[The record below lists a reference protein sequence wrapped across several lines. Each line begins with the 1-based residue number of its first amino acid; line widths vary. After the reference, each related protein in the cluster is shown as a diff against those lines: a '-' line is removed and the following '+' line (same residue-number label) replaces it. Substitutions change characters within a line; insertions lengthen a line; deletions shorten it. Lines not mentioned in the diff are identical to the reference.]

1 MQRFP
6 RSVAFLA
13 LFVAACGRP
22 EPSEPSATPGA
33 GVDAGVAT
41 DTSGSAGVAQSS
53 GSAPSG
59 SATDGTPAPF
69 TGPVLPDVA
78 SERGLSYTNTSGRP
92 DKPTVLEA
100 NGAGVAL
107 LDVDADGDLDAVFAQ
122 GCADLATL
130 LTGPGADIEVF
141 VNDGRGNFERRAGP
155 GLSGWWTGLASGD
168 VDGDGRADL
177 VVGGFGGAA
186 VLLQKDGGVFES
198 VAEHGLLAG
207 DGRAPLVPG
216 EAREAGAP
224 PTWITSVALF
234 DADRDGRLD
243 VYLCCYLD
251 LDPVA
256 PPIGELGEGVLA
268 LPCEWKGQPVFCGPR
283 GMTPQADRL
292 MLGRGDGTFSDASAR
307 LRGALP
313 GFSLGVVPFDADG
326 DGDTDV
332 FVAADSSPN
341 QLFINDGNGWFDE
354 VGMSAN
360 VAVSQEGL
368 AEASMGVAVAD
379 VDRDGRMDLAFTNFS
394 DEPTQLLLGA
404 PVGFRTQTFRSG
416 LQQATRRL
424 LSWGVQLE
432 DFDADGRVELF
443 TANGHVYPQ
452 ADAPNTGTSYA
463 QADTLWRFDDALR
476 VVAVEPGGANSVLA
490 LVRGSRGSS
499 VGDLDGDGA
508 QELVLTS
515 IDGPAALGHN
525 TFGHSER
532 RIELRLEG
540 RGPAAQGERGS
551 SRDGIGAR
559 ILVVPQFPANTPP
572 ERQFALLRE
581 VQTAGSYQSAS
592 SPWVTVGLGEA
603 NGYSEIRVSWPSGA
617 VDVLPAGAGGRRL
630 FVREGAGL
638 VKSEEFVR

>member
-1 MQRFP
+1 
-6 RSVAFLA
+6 
-13 LFVAACGRP
+13 
-22 EPSEPSATPGA
+22 
-33 GVDAGVAT
+33 
-41 DTSGSAGVAQSS
+41 
-53 GSAPSG
+53 
-59 SATDGTPAPF
+59 
-69 TGPVLPDVA
+69 VLPDVA
-78 SERGLSYTNTSGRP
+78 SERGLAYTNVSGRP
-92 DKPTVLEA
+92 DKPTILEA

-107 LDVDADGDLDAVFAQ
+107 LDIDTDGDLDAVFAQ
-122 GCADLATL
+122 GCPDLAAL
-130 LTGPGADIEVF
+130 LAGPGADLEVF
-141 VNDGRGNFERRAGP
+141 VNDGRGHFERRAGP

-177 VVGGFGGAA
+177 VVGGFGAAA
-186 VLLQKDGGVFES
+186 VLLQKDGGVFER
-198 VAEHGLLAG
+198 VAEPGLLAG
-207 DGRAPLVPG
+207 DGRATLTPG
-216 EAREAGAP
+216 AAREAGAP

-268 LPCEWKGQPVFCGPR
+268 LPCEWKGQRVFCGPR

-292 MLGRGDGTFSDASAR
+292 LLGRGDGTFTDASER
-307 LRGALP
+307 LRGAAP

-326 DGDTDV
+326 DGDTDL
-332 FVAADSSPN
+332 FVAADSTPN
-341 QLFINDGNGWFDE
+341 QLFVNDGRGSFDE

-360 VAVSQEGL
+360 VAVSQEGM
-368 AEASMGVAVAD
+368 AEASMGAAVAD

-404 PVGFRTQTFRSG
+404 PVGFRTHTYRAG

-424 LSWGVQLE
+424 LSWGVHLE
-432 DFDADGRVELF
+432 DFDADGRAELF

-490 LVRGSRGSS
+490 LVRGTRGSA

-508 QELVLTS
+508 QDLVLTS

-525 TFGHSER
+525 TFGRSAS

-540 RGPAAQGERGS
+540 RGPAAPGERGS
-551 SRDGIGAR
+551 SKDGIGAR
-559 ILVVPQFPANTPP
+559 VLVVPQWPANTPP
-572 ERQFALLRE
+572 QRQFALLRE

-592 SPWVTVGLGEA
+592 SPWLSIGLGDST
-603 NGYSEIRVSWPSGA
+603 GYSQIQVQWPSGA
-617 VDVLPAGAGGRRL
+617 VDVLPAGEGGRRL